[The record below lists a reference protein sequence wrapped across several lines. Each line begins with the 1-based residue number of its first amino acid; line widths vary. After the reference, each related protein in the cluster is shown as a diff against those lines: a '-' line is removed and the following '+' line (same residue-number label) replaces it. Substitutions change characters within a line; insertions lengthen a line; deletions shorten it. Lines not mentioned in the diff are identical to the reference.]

1 MNPDE
6 IIEESIQVSN
16 RLTKAVRTKGHEF
29 IQAGL
34 EQTGAYS
41 TGALRFIQEGSG
53 LGVENIVTGQ
63 RFSSG
68 TSSVKEILE
77 SVFQLKISEFTEIV
91 EPNRASLIAGDAVS
105 QAEFGRLADLVKSIN
120 DKVLSGDDVFA
131 REARTAAGL
140 SDDFKGQKIIIER
153 FGFLQSSE
161 IEGGGNI
168 QAAVDTIASNMLDQN
183 QFMQSSQ
190 QLRKEAARLTGVVED
205 KAKVLPG
212 ILNIQKD
219 AAILLRAKI
228 GDKYL
233 TESQLQSILVRMGS
247 QVLDSRNPKKDF
259 R

>member
-6 IIEESIQVSN
+6 IIEESFQVSN
-16 RLTKAVRTKGHEF
+16 RLTKAVRTSGIPF

-34 EQTGAYS
+34 EQTEAYS
-41 TGALRFIQEGSG
+41 TGALRFIQEGSE

-63 RFSSG
+63 RFFGSS
-68 TSSVKEILE
+68 SSVKEILE
-77 SVFQLKISEFTEIV
+77 SVFKLKISEFTQIV

-131 REARTAAGL
+131 TETRTAAGL

-153 FGFLQSSE
+153 FGFLTGSE
-161 IEGGGNI
+161 IEGNLKL
-168 QAAVDTIASNMLDQN
+168 AVDNIASSMLNQD
-183 QFMQSSQ
+183 QFMQPSQ
-190 QLRKEAARLTGVVED
+190 QLMEEAARLTGVAAEN
-205 KAKVLPG
+205 AKVLPG

-219 AAILLRAKI
+219 AAVLLRAKI

-233 TESQLQSILVRMGS
+233 SESQLQSILVRMGS
-247 QVLDSRNPKKDF
+247 QVLDSRNLKKDF

>member
-6 IIEESIQVSN
+6 IIEESFQVSN
-16 RLTKAVRTKGHEF
+16 RLTKAVRTIGNPF
-29 IQAGL
+29 SQAGL
-34 EQTGAYS
+34 EATEAYS

-63 RFSSG
+63 KFFSSD
-68 TSSVKEILE
+68 SSVEQILA
-77 SVFQLKISEFTEIV
+77 SVLDLKISEFTQIV

-120 DKVLSGDDVFA
+120 DNILSGDDVFA
-131 REARTAAGL
+131 TEARAAAGL

-153 FGFLQSSE
+153 FGFLTGSE
-161 IEGGGNI
+161 AESGI
-168 QAAVDTIASNMLDQN
+168 QGAVDTIAKNMLDRN
-183 QFMQSSQ
+183 QFMQSSEE
-190 QLRKEAARLTGVVED
+190 LREQAARLAGVD
-205 KAKVLPG
+205 IDDAKVIPG
-212 ILNIQKD
+212 IVNIQKD
-219 AAILLRAKI
+219 AAILLRAKV

-247 QVLDSRNPKKDF
+247 QVLDSRNLKKDF

>member
-1 MNPDE
+1 MD
-6 IIEESIQVSN
+6 IEDVEEVFRVSN
-16 RLTKAVRTKGHEF
+16 RLTKAVRTTGHEF
-29 IQAGL
+29 SQAGL
-34 EQTGAYS
+34 EKTGAYS

-63 RFSSG
+63 KFFSG
-68 TSSVKEILE
+68 TSSVKDVLE

-91 EPNRASLIAGDAVS
+91 EPNRASLVAGDAVS

-120 DKVLSGDDVFA
+120 AEILAKDNDFA
-131 REARTAAGL
+131 KQARAAAGL
-140 SDDFKGQKIIIER
+140 SDNFMNQKIVIER
-153 FGFLQSSE
+153 FGFLQGTE
-161 IEGGGNI
+161 IEGSLK
-168 QAAVDTIASNMLDQN
+168 AAVDTIAKSMLDQN

-190 QLRKEAARLTGVVED
+190 ELREEAARLTGVSVD

-219 AAILLRAKI
+219 AAVLLRAKI